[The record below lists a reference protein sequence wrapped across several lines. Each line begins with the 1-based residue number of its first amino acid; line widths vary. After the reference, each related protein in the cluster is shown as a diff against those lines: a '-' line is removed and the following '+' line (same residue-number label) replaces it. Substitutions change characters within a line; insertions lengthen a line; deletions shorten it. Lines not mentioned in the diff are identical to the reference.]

1 MTVLALALRETAG
14 RRTFAWLGFLG
25 DISYS
30 TYLIHFPLQ
39 LALAVLAT
47 RFALAPADFMHAWVM
62 LAFFAVLIGLGAL
75 SYAYIEKPAQTWL
88 RSRLVL
94 RPAHAT

>member
-1 MTVLALALRETAG
+1 
-14 RRTFAWLGFLG
+14 
-25 DISYS
+25 
-30 TYLIHFPLQ
+30 
-39 LALAVLAT
+39 
-47 RFALAPADFMHAWVM
+47 MHAWVM